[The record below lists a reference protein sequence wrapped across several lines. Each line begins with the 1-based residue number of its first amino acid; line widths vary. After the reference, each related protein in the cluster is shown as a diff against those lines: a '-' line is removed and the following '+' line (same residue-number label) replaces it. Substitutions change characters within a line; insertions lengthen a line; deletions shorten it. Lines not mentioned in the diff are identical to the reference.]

1 MIEYI
6 QAPNNKQIDYGIKI
20 FLAGGISQ
28 CPNWQE
34 EIVKKL
40 IDDNRV
46 NIKGIRIVI
55 FNPRCKEVPEETPQI
70 IWEYERLHKSDIISF
85 WFSVGSM
92 NPITLFEY
100 GSHLNTNK
108 TLVVGCHPE
117 YLRKNNVVVQTKLVN
132 PNQKVNEDFDSFYEE
147 LVETILL
154 KIEELK

>member
-6 QAPNNKQIDYGIKI
+6 QAPNNKIVDYGIKI
-20 FLAGGISQ
+20 FLAGGISN

-34 EIVKKL
+34 EITEKL
-40 IDDNRV
+40 INDNRLKDV
-46 NIKGIRIVI
+46 KIII
-55 FNPRCKEVPEETPQI
+55 FNPRCKEIPEENPQI

-117 YLRKNNVVVQTKLVN
+117 YIKKNNVIIQTKMVN

-147 LVETILL
+147 LVE
-154 KIEELK
+154 KIVEKI